1 MKNKTPLL
9 LAVSLSFALLG
20 ATPLHAAPD
29 AEAAKSLYKKEK
41 CNKCHA
47 PDKSKDGPSFKKIAD
62 KYKGK
67 ADAEEKVIKAYT
79 TGPKVKLEDGSEE
92 EHKIIKTK
100 DAAQIKNLAQWILS
114 H

>member
-1 MKNKTPLL
+1 MKYKTCLL
-9 LAVSLSFALLG
+9 LAVPLSLALIG
-20 ATPLHAAPD
+20 ATPANAEVD
-29 AEAAKSLYKKEK
+29 AESANTLYKKEK

-47 PDKSKDGPSFKKIAD
+47 PDKSKDGPSFKKIAA

-67 ADAEEKVIKAYT
+67 ADAEEKVTKAFT
-79 TGPKVKLEDGSEE
+79 TGPKVKLQDGSEE

-100 DAAQIKNLAQWILS
+100 DAAQLKNLAQWILS

>member
-1 MKNKTPLL
+1 MQNKTSLL
-9 LAVSLSFALLG
+9 LAVPLSLALIG
-20 ATPLHAAPD
+20 AMPVHAAPD
-29 AEAAKSLYKKEK
+29 AESATALYKKEK

-47 PDKSKDGPSFKKIAD
+47 PKKSKDGPSFEKIAT

-67 ADAEEKVIKAYT
+67 ADGEEKVIKAFT

>member
-1 MKNKTPLL
+1 MKNKIPLL
-9 LAVSLSFALLG
+9 LAACLSFALVG
-20 ATPLHAAPD
+20 AAPVTAAAD
-29 AEAAKSLYKKEK
+29 ADSAKALYKKEK

-47 PDKSKDGPSFKKIAD
+47 ATKSKSGPSFKKIAE

-67 ADAEEKVIKAYT
+67 ADGEEKVIKAMT
-79 TGPKVKLEDGSEE
+79 TGAKVKLDDGTEE

-100 DAAQIKNLAQWILS
+100 DPAQLKNLAQWILS

>member
-9 LAVSLSFALLG
+9 LAASFSFVLIG
-20 ATPLHAAPD
+20 APPVHAAPD
-29 AEAAKSLYKKEK
+29 AESATALYKKEK
-41 CNKCHA
+41 CNKCHS
-47 PDKSKDGPSFKKIAD
+47 PDKSKDGPSFKKIAA

-67 ADAEEKVIKAYT
+67 ADGEEKVIKAIT

-92 EHKIIKTK
+92 EHKIIKTT
-100 DAAQIKNLAQWILS
+100 DAAQLKNLAQWILS

>member
-1 MKNKTPLL
+1 MQNKTSLL
-9 LAVSLSFALLG
+9 LAVPLSLVLIG
-20 ATPLHAAPD
+20 VPPVHAAPD
-29 AEAAKSLYKKEK
+29 AESANSLYKKEK
-41 CNKCHA
+41 CNKCHS
-47 PDKSKDGPSFKKIAD
+47 PSKSKDGPSFEKIAT

-67 ADAEEKVIKAYT
+67 ADGEEKVIKAMT